1 MACLRNE
8 VRQLEENELFER
20 TLLRGSQVALEE
32 LPSTADIDALMRS
45 MMVAPQSNTVMPY
58 VRQQADRNNPTGVTS
73 GPWSVNGH
81 DPWHVK
87 EVGKIIVTSGI
98 KAGKRRR
105 NGSSR
110 NLVA

>member
-8 VRQLEENELFER
+8 VRQLEENEMFER

-45 MMVAPQSNTVMPY
+45 MMVAPQSKLNTVMPY
-58 VRQQADRNNPTGVTS
+58 VRQQGITS
-73 GPWSVNGH
+73 GPWSVNGN
-81 DPWHVK
+81 DPRHVK
-87 EVGKIIVTSGI
+87 EGGETILTSGI
-98 KAGKRRR
+98 KVGKRSR